1 MPRKIYT
8 LKELEEIKQTR
19 SEEEYNIALNDYS
32 NILPFHTLIKGHAP
46 RNYTEKWYPINI
58 DRYKAA
64 LNITETEPYY
74 THLLNNLTY
83 NIQYLEFLE
92 KETHELE
99 ISSTLHRILNKN
111 ILVTGVSILEG
122 IFLYLANIH
131 QLGTKRQREF
141 ANLIDQLRNHPDIL
155 DMDTDIYDTLDEIR
169 DLRNSIHLAT
179 RDAESE
185 AVRELDYNNYTDERR
200 KLMEDTLYQILT
212 CTAVSNNPDLFDFLK
227 PSSQQTEA

>member
-8 LKELEEIKQTR
+8 LKELEKIKRTR
-19 SEEEYNIALNDYS
+19 SEEEYNTALNDYS

-46 RNYTEKWYPINI
+46 RNYIEKWYPINI
-58 DRYKAA
+58 DRYRTA

-92 KETHELE
+92 KEISELE
-99 ISSTLHRILNKN
+99 LSSTLQRILNKN

-131 QLGTKRQREF
+131 QLGKPKSRQF
-141 ANLIDQLRNHPDIL
+141 ANLIDYLRKNPDIL
-155 DMDTDIYDTLDEIR
+155 DMGTDIYDTLDEIR
-169 DLRNSIHLAT
+169 DLRNSIHLAA

-200 KLMEDTLYQILT
+200 ELIERTLYQILT
-212 CTAVSNNPDLFDFLK
+212 CKAVSNNPDLFDFLK
-227 PSSQQTEA
+227 PSSQQNLD